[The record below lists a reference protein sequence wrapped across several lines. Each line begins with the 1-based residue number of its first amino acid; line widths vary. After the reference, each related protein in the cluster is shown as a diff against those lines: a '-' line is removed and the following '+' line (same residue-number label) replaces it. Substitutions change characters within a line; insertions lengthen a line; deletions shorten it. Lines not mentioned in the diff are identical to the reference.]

1 MNESPIN
8 LFNIDTEA
16 FPSAKHIERHYSL
29 DMNPGD
35 CVYIPAYNFFQLNGK
50 AKVQVPVGDYKP
62 SALMISIQYRTHSD
76 LLATFYE
83 AIESGKLN

>member
-1 MNESPIN
+1 M
-8 LFNIDTEA
+8 FDIDYEKY
-16 FPSAKHIERHYSL
+16 PSAKHIERKYNLQMAS
-29 DMNPGD
+29 GD
-35 CVYIPAYNFFQLNGK
+35 CVYMPAYNFFQLNGK

-62 SALMISIQYRTHSD
+62 SALMISIQYKTHSD